1 MDLVEILITKEI
13 LLLSAGIVAVIFGLG
28 RIPIS
33 KQHNLRDNA
42 WWRRFL
48 PIVPL
53 GLGIGGAFLPGVIG
67 SEEPVAWGTKI
78 LAGLWAGFVAAH
90 GRKIIKRMAIDKL
103 DDRKQ

>member
-1 MDLVEILITKEI
+1 MDLVEILITQEV

-28 RIPIS
+28 RIPIG
-33 KQHNLRDNA
+33 KKDNLRDNP

-53 GLGIGGAFLPGVIG
+53 ILGIGGAFLPGVIG
-67 SEEPVAWGTKI
+67 GEDPVAWGSKF
-78 LAGLWAGFVAAH
+78 LVGLWAGFVAAH